1 MRIALGAIEKVMVIF
16 SGRPACFCCPELLML
31 NTINTNVPEKKRQKV
46 NASGKGSYSFP
57 LLFMPGG

>member
-1 MRIALGAIEKVMVIF
+1 MVIF
-16 SGRPACFCCPELLML
+16 SGRPACFYCPELLML